1 MVDRSQD
8 YSVTDEDVITN
19 VNTTLIL
26 ELAARINEHMLT
38 DMDVPAE
45 VIIER
50 RKEPE
55 GRIDLFASI
64 RVIQFKYVC

>member
-19 VNTTLIL
+19 VNTTLSL

-38 DMDVPAE
+38 EMDVPAE
-45 VIIER
+45 VSIER

-55 GRIDLFASI
+55 GRIDLFTSI

>member
-26 ELAARINEHMLT
+26 ELAARINEHMHT

-55 GRIDLFASI
+55 GRIDLITSI